1 MNKKFHC
8 LAGFL
13 GVALVSSSVQ
23 AGIVIG
29 GTRVIYP
36 GDKREVSLQVDNPD
50 KVAYLVQS
58 WVEGESK
65 EKAPFVITPP
75 LLRSEPKEKITLRIV
90 RMGGKLAEA
99 RESLYWLNIKAIPPN
114 TAADGTN
121 TLQIA
126 VKSRL
131 KLIYR
136 PAALQEKT
144 PEDVTASLKWER
156 SGNMLRVSNPT
167 AYYMNFHLVTVG
179 GKEVKDVTYVAP
191 SSTLSMPLPAGASGT
206 SVTWRLITDFGGI
219 GSEHKANF

>member
-1 MNKKFHC
+1 MNKKFHY

-58 WVEGESK
+58 WVESEGK

-75 LLRSEPKEKITLRIV
+75 LLRSEPKEKNTLRIV
-90 RMGGKLAEA
+90 RMGGKLAETH
-99 RESLYWLNIKAIPPN
+99 ESLYWLNIKAIPPN

-136 PAALQEKT
+136 PATLQEKT
-144 PEDVTASLKWER
+144 PEEVTESLKWQR
-156 SGNMLRVSNPT
+156 SGNTLQVSNPT
-167 AYYMNFHLVTVG
+167 AYYMNFHGVTVG
-179 GKEVKDVTYVAP
+179 GKEIKDVTYVAP
-191 SSTLSMPLPAGASGT
+191 SATLSLPLPAGASGT

-219 GSEHKANF
+219 GPEHKANF